1 VIRTLLLIASFS
13 VAWAQEANSGFE
25 LRTTLTG
32 EAVYAPAL
40 TEAPRDGDSVS
51 GGFRGMLY
59 PVWKWNEHWSV
70 EGTVQV
76 HSRPYFTQE
85 FSTQGY
91 GVKADVL
98 QAHLNY
104 TRFWKDAELTVR
116 AGQLSTA
123 FGAFLLRYDDMQ
135 NPLLDMPMS
144 YGYYSATTVLG
155 LAGVQVD
162 ASVHKLDFRAQFVNS
177 SPANPRSILDR
188 DQYGDW
194 AGGIGYTIKQ
204 GFRVGAS
211 TYRGPYLDRQSPFYF
226 PGEAKPRDLPATA
239 VGVDV
244 AWGRGPWN
252 VYGEW
257 QRFQMDYRLIP
268 TFHEQVGYGEVR
280 RVLGPRWYVAERIS
294 YIRASAFPGYQV
306 YETAVG
312 YRPNAHQLIKVGYE
326 VEQGP
331 ATQGAQGN
339 TFAIQFVTAFRALS
353 LGRD

>member
-1 VIRTLLLIASFS
+1 
-13 VAWAQEANSGFE
+13 
-25 LRTTLTG
+25 
-32 EAVYAPAL
+32 
-40 TEAPRDGDSVS
+40 
-51 GGFRGMLY
+51 M
-59 PVWKWNEHWSV
+59 
-70 EGTVQV
+70 
-76 HSRPYFTQE
+76 
-85 FSTQGY
+85 
-91 GVKADVL
+91 
-98 QAHLNY
+98 
-104 TRFWKDAELTVR
+104 R

-135 NPLLDMPMS
+135 NPLLDMPVS
-144 YGYYSATTVLG
+144 YGYYSGTTVLG

-331 ATQGAQGN
+331 ATQGAQDN

-353 LGRD
+353 LGRDIRLPRATASRTLPFSPAVSWSENRRARSLVRRTPDSRSVSRFRAASAMASASAAGSSGGTSQPVSPDSTISGKPPMRRAITGKAVRHGLQRGESPAFRARRA